1 MDNQFDIEMVI
12 WHACDH
18 EIICEGDRQRL
29 LQDLSELQANAIAYS
44 ELAKLA
50 AFPDLRRKAAL
61 WDAICEK
68 YSKLAEHNAPQPLAT
83 KMGLYSQRLVREYL
97 GV

>member
-1 MDNQFDIEMVI
+1 MVHLEGAIETC
-12 WHACDH
+12 HDQELCSA
-18 EIICEGDRQRL
+18 EEY
-29 LQDLSELQANAIAYS
+29 SELMA